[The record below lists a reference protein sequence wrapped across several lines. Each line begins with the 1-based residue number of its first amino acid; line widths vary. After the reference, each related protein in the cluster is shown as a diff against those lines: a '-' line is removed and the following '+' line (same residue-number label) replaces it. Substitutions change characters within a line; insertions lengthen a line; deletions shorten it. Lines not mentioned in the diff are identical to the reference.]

1 MCRAGVCLTNGATM
15 LMLHGNPTFLLI
27 VVVVARKKDIDC
39 VVNAAVLS
47 LERCLIELFVSLL
60 PITLQTT

>member
-1 MCRAGVCLTNGATM
+1 MPNEWSQM

>member
-1 MCRAGVCLTNGATM
+1 MPNEWSQM

-47 LERCLIELFVSLL
+47 LERGAN
-60 PITLQTT
+60 